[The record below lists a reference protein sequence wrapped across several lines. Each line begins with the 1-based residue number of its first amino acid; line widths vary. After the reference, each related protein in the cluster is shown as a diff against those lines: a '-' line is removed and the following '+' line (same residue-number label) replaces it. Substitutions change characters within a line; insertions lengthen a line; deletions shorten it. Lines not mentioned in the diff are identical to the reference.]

1 MFSSWDVNILAAKT
15 SLPQIVG
22 LIPGNLS
29 QEGPLYY
36 KKPLLAGW
44 KVACEQALHLGESLE
59 VTLGPRDASERGAP
73 SRAVLSRPASLA
85 IIGKLAGKLG
95 EKEAK
100 DSLANDVMA
109 KLYLQ
114 STLRRH
120 VNKSVTQHIYL
131 LINY

>member
-1 MFSSWDVNILAAKT
+1 M
-15 SLPQIVG
+15 
-22 LIPGNLS
+22 
-29 QEGPLYY
+29 
-36 KKPLLAGW
+36 
-44 KVACEQALHLGESLE
+44 GESLE

-73 SRAVLSRPASLA
+73 SRAVLSRLASLA

-95 EKEAK
+95 KKEAK
-100 DSLANDVMA
+100 DTLANDVIA